1 MVAWNLQ
8 GKTALI
14 TGGTHGIGLA
24 CAEEFA
30 ALGAKV
36 IIVARNQLEGC
47 KFSFIQADI
56 TQAAD
61 RIKIKEK
68 ITHLD
73 ILVNNVGMNIP
84 KSTQDFSATEIATL
98 LDTNFVANLEVIRL
112 LLPVLIKSGN
122 ASIINIASV
131 AGVMDVGTGSI
142 YGACKAGLIQLT
154 KSLAREYGGNNV
166 RVNAVSPW
174 FTETRRIIPILT
186 DKVYSDKILAATPL
200 NRVASAEEVAAA
212 VAFLAMD
219 KSSYI
224 TGQNLIVDGGMG
236 A

>member
-1 MVAWNLQ
+1 MTEWNLK

-14 TGGTHGIGLA
+14 TGGTHGIGYA

-30 ALGAKV
+30 ALGANV
-36 IIVARNQLEGC
+36 IVVARNEQDGM
-47 KFSFIQADI
+47 KYPFIQADI
-56 TQAAD
+56 TQALD
-61 RIKIKEK
+61 RKKIAEQVKQ
-68 ITHLD
+68 LD

-84 KSTQDFSATEIATL
+84 KKTADFSSAEIASL
-98 LDTNFVANLEVIRL
+98 LDSNFIANLEMIRL
-112 LLPVLIKSGN
+112 LLPILKKSAN
-122 ASIINIASV
+122 ASIINIASI

-142 YGACKAGLIQLT
+142 YGASKAALIQLT
-154 KSLAREYGGNNV
+154 KSLAREYAEYGI

-174 FTETRRIIPILT
+174 FTETRRILPILI
-186 DKVYSDKILAATPL
+186 DKSYSEKIIAATPL
-200 NRVASAEEVAAA
+200 NRIATVAEIAAA